1 MSMSNG
7 SHKDAAAA
15 ERLSALADGELE
27 SSLIASSLAQWRNDE
42 EARRDWHAMHLIGDV
57 LRSGELATEPARDE
71 AFLQRLR
78 ARMADEPVVLA
89 PEPVAIPQ
97 PEALPQKLVAAGGGG
112 RRWSWVAPS
121 AVAAGF
127 VLVAGALLV
136 TRAPDTPALAGGEQ
150 LAVNAAPAGVAPSPE
165 LMQAGAALTGAAV
178 PVSTLG
184 PESSALTGEPTLV
197 LDGRLIRDARLDRYL
212 AAHQQ
217 FAGST
222 VLTMPAGALR
232 STSAEAASSGR

>member
-27 SSLIASSLAQWRNDE
+27 TSLIASSIAQWRDDE
-42 EARRDWHAMHLIGDV
+42 AARRDWHAMHLIGDV
-57 LRSGELATEPARDE
+57 LRSGELATQPARDE
-71 AFLQRLR
+71 DFLQRLR
-78 ARMADEPVVLA
+78 SRMADEPVVLA
-89 PEPVAIPQ
+89 PQALAAPV
-97 PEALPQKLVAAGGGG
+97 PEVMPQKMLAAGGA

-136 TRAPDTPALAGGEQ
+136 TRTPDTPAMVGSEQ
-150 LAVNAAPAGVAPSPE
+150 LAVNAAPAAVAPSPE
-165 LMQAGAALTGAAV
+165 LMQAGAALTGATV

-184 PESSALTGEPTLV
+184 PAPGALTGEPTLV

-222 VLTMPAGALR
+222 VLTLPAGALR